1 MGFAP
6 THTPLLQVSVWL
18 HLSPSLQPE
27 PSFLL
32 GLEQVPVAESQVPA
46 SWHWS
51 LAAQTTGLA
60 PLHTP
65 PWQVSVWVHLS
76 ASLQAAPFVLVGFE
90 QLPDDASQVPAE

>member
-6 THTPLLQVSVWL
+6 THTPALQLSVWL

-27 PSFLL
+27 PSFLA
-32 GLEQVPVAESQVPA
+32 GLEQLPVAESQVPA

-76 ASLQAAPFVLVGFE
+76 ASLQVEPLVLAGFE
-90 QLPDDASQVPAE
+90 QLPEDGSQVPAL